1 MSARTTRALLTV
13 AGTVLAVLTVLTVVL
28 VGAGPA
34 AAASQDAGSDPNA
47 GIGLVAAL
55 LLFVLVPLALLVGIG
70 GLAWVTGGG
79 RGSRYRPTRGWTAAP
94 LWFAGPP
101 DPAAALASAPA
112 DDLVRGG
119 ARGSW

>member
-13 AGTVLAVLTVLTVVL
+13 AGTVLAVLTVLTLVL

-34 AAASQDAGSDPNA
+34 AAAQDAGSDPNA

-112 DDLVRGG
+112 DDLARGG

>member
-1 MSARTTRALLTV
+1 MSARTIRALLTV
-13 AGTVLAVLTVLTVVL
+13 AGTGLAVLGVLL

-34 AAASQDAGSDPNA
+34 AAAQEAGSDPDA

-101 DPAAALASAPA
+101 DPAAALTAAPA
-112 DDLVRGG
+112 TDDLVRGG